1 MNENTI
7 NSKSTINQDVEITG
21 NLEFKGELFFDG
33 KLEKGSITGSKLVI
47 GEHAGVKGDVM
58 ADAVTLSG
66 KVTGNVT
73 AMDKCELGASA
84 ELTGDLVTSRLSME
98 EGATL
103 LGQVRLGPNAEKF
116 KSAAKENKDKPQSRP
131 NAA

>member
-1 MNENTI
+1 
-7 NSKSTINQDVEITG
+7 
-21 NLEFKGELFFDG
+21 
-33 KLEKGSITGSKLVI
+33 GSITGSKLVL

-58 ADAVTLSG
+58 ADTVSLSG

-116 KSAAKENKDKPQSRP
+116 KQAAKENKENKPQARP